1 MGQCQTGRHRPH
13 ETKHFDFQCD
23 FADRLIRLI
32 LAFSIRVSHL
42 FSPSTLTPAKSAGV
56 FPRFMLSITE
66 EMEKALE
73 KERKKRML
81 GTIPETARVILGEY
95 LAKLEG

>member
-1 MGQCQTGRHRPH
+1 MGM
-13 ETKHFDFQCD
+13 K
-23 FADRLIRLI
+23 
-32 LAFSIRVSHL
+32 
-42 FSPSTLTPAKSAGV
+42 
-56 FPRFMLSITE
+56 RFMLSITE

-95 LAKLEG
+95 LKDHTGESDRGSH

>member
-1 MGQCQTGRHRPH
+1 MGM
-13 ETKHFDFQCD
+13 K
-23 FADRLIRLI
+23 
-32 LAFSIRVSHL
+32 
-42 FSPSTLTPAKSAGV
+42 
-56 FPRFMLSITE
+56 RFMLSITE
-66 EMEKALE
+66 DMEKTLE

>member
-1 MGQCQTGRHRPH
+1 MAM
-13 ETKHFDFQCD
+13 K
-23 FADRLIRLI
+23 
-32 LAFSIRVSHL
+32 
-42 FSPSTLTPAKSAGV
+42 
-56 FPRFMLSITE
+56 RFMLSITE

-95 LAKLEG
+95 LSTLSES